1 MSPTGSTQ
9 LVSSSVPARRLSTP
23 IDGVCP
29 CAMRLPQAPQNHPN
43 RCVPASDVHSMVRG
57 SPATN
62 EKPASGIVAGVEKA
76 PPPIFWQFVQW
87 QL

>member
-1 MSPTGSTQ
+1 LPVRDPTAAGPTEPSEP
-9 LVSSSVPARRLSTP
+9 LRA
-23 IDGVCP
+23 
-29 CAMRLPQAPQNHPN
+29 
-43 RCVPASDVHSMVRG
+43 ASDVHSTVCG

-87 QL
+87 R